1 MGLKNLMA
9 SSFAALALAASFYVQ
24 AQSAVPVYGAN
35 VNMEQARK
43 LVAAAEAEAKK
54 IAIPMAIAIVDNAG
68 HLVMFSKMDNTQT
81 ASIFVAQDKAVSS
94 ATYRRPTKVFQDG
107 LAAGGVGLRIL
118 QLRGASAV
126 DGGIPITVDG
136 KIVGGIGVSG
146 GTVDQDFQVAKAG
159 LDSLT
164 K

>member
-1 MGLKNLMA
+1 MRIKNWIVA
-9 SSFAALALAASFYVQ
+9 SSVAVSLVASVAALAQ
-24 AQSAVPVYGAN
+24 TAVPVYGPS
-35 VNMEQARK
+35 VTMDQARK
-43 LVAAAEAEAKK
+43 LVMAAEAEAKK

-81 ASIFVAQDKAVSS
+81 ASIFVSQDKAVSS

-107 LAAGGVGLRIL
+107 LAGGGVGLRIL
-118 QLRGASAV
+118 QLRGANSV
-126 DGGIPITVDG
+126 DGGIPITVEG

-159 LDSLT
+159 LDGLS